1 MPAQCASGAGMK
13 LHGIDYTS
21 APSRRKG
28 ITIASGELQGD
39 VYVLTALVSL
49 PDHAAFDDWLR
60 QPGPWLGAFD
70 FPFSLPRELVE
81 HLGWPSEWAPLMRHV
96 AALSRADL
104 RTTFKAFCD
113 ARPVGGKFA
122 HRATDYP
129 AGSSPSMKWVNPPV
143 AYMLHAGVPQL
154 LAAGVTIYHLHPGD
168 PDRVAL
174 EGYPGMVAR
183 DITRDSYK
191 NDQPSKQTP
200 ARRDARKR
208 IVAALEAGQ
217 HRWAVRLDAGRFR
230 DALIDDGSA
239 DLLDAVLCGILA
251 AWAWQRRNA
260 RYGLPEFDRL
270 EGWIVGA

>member
-1 MPAQCASGAGMK
+1 MK
-13 LHGIDYTS
+13 LHGVDYTS

-28 ITIASGELQGD
+28 ITVASGELHGE
-39 VYVLTALVSL
+39 ALVLESLTTL
-49 PDHAAFDDWLR
+49 PDHAAFDAWLR
-60 QPGPWLGAFD
+60 RPGPWLGAFD

-81 HLGWPSEWAPLMRHV
+81 HLAWPTEWAPLMRHV
-96 AALSRADL
+96 SSLTRPQM
-104 RTTFKAFCD
+104 RETFKAFCD

-122 HRATDYP
+122 HRATDFP

-168 PDRVAL
+168 PARIAF

-191 NDQPSKQTP
+191 NDLRSKQTP
-200 ARRDARKR
+200 ARRDARER
-208 IVAALEAGQ
+208 IVSALEAGA
-217 HRWAVRLDAGRFR
+217 HRWGIRLEAGGFR
-230 DALIDDGSA
+230 DALLDDGSG
-239 DLLDAVLCGILA
+239 DLLDAVLCAALA
-251 AWAWQRRNA
+251 AWAWQRRDE
-260 RYGLPEFDRL
+260 RYGMPEFDAL

>member
-1 MPAQCASGAGMK
+1 MK

-21 APSRRKG
+21 APTRRKG
-28 ITIASGELQGD
+28 ITVATGELRED
-39 VYVLTALVSL
+39 SYVLSSLVSL
-49 PDHAAFDDWLR
+49 PDHAAFDAWLR

-81 HLGWPSEWAPLMRHV
+81 HLQWPTEWAPLMQHLGT
-96 AALSRADL
+96 LSRADL

-113 ARPVGGKFA
+113 GRPVGGKFA
-122 HRATDYP
+122 HRATDFP

-168 PDRVAL
+168 PARVAL

-191 NDQPSKQTP
+191 NDQPAKQTA
-200 ARRDARKR
+200 ARRDARER
-208 IVAALEAGQ
+208 ILAGLESGR
-217 HRWAVRLDAGRFR
+217 HRWGVRLDAGGFR
-230 DALIDDGSA
+230 DAMLEDGSG
-239 DLLDAVLCGILA
+239 DLLDATLCGVLA
-251 AWAWQRRNA
+251 AWAWQRREA
-260 RYGLPEFDRL
+260 RYGLPEFDAL